1 MQNKGAIRLFAILLA
16 LACAYYLMFT
26 WVANGIEKDAD
37 AFAQNY
43 IDRADVKAAAAK
55 ATTDTLH
62 GKTTP
67 DTAAVRVYLDDL
79 RAAKANYY
87 LDSLKK
93 KPVYNLL
100 IASYT
105 YDDVKKRQLNLGLDL
120 KGGMNVTLEVSVAD
134 IIRGLSN
141 NSNDPA
147 FQNALKQAQQIQRT
161 STKDFVTIFGE
172 EYAKINPNGKL
183 ALNFQTIE
191 LKGKID
197 FNTSNEEVL
206 KFLRD
211 RVEEAI
217 ATSENTLR
225 ARIDKFGVT
234 QPNIQRLATSGRILI
249 ELPGVTDKERVR
261 KLITGTANL
270 EFWETYDNTEIY
282 PLLEKANSRLKEIL
296 SPTSDST
303 ANADSIAQASHI
315 ADSLKKVP
323 ANNSQIAKVEN
334 KKTKATEEAKQLA
347 MKDSLKKDS
356 VKKANNLTNQLK
368 SSGAKDS
375 NALKAG
381 MSKNDSASIIRKQNP
396 LFAIMGLATGRNEQ
410 GQNVLMPGPVV
421 GYASVRDTGK
431 INEYLNN
438 PKIKS
443 IFKKGTK
450 FLWTFKAV
458 GTDENVVSL
467 VAIRSTTRDG
477 KAPLSGDII
486 ADARKVY
493 EQAGGGSPQI
503 SMTMTS
509 EAGQTWRRLT
519 KDNIGKS
526 IAIVLDNSVYSY
538 PTVQGEI
545 AGGISSITGSFTN
558 EEADDLVNILKA
570 GKLPAPAHIA
580 QETVV
585 GPTLGAE
592 AIHKGFYS
600 TLIALVLVLLF
611 MGFYYNKAGWV
622 ADLAMII
629 NNFFVI
635 GILAS
640 FGAVLTLPGIAGI
653 VLTIAMSVDANILI
667 FERVREELNIGKTT
681 AAAIKEGYRN
691 AMSSVIDSHVTGL
704 LLGIIL
710 YVFGTGPI
718 QGFATTL
725 IIGIISS
732 LFCAIFITRLVFDRW
747 LGKNKAIPFGN
758 KMTEHAFKN
767 ININFVGKR
776 RLYYL
781 VSGLIIAAGVFC
793 YVKKGG
799 FSLGVDFKGG
809 RSYVVRFDN
818 PKPTEDVVKAL
829 TTSFGEAPE
838 VKTYGEANRLRIT
851 TTYLVD
857 DASAESEA
865 KAETKLLEGLQPF
878 GVTKT
883 SILSSEK
890 VGETVSRD
898 IKAKAVWAVLLSC
911 LVMFVFI
918 FVRFK
923 KWQYG
928 LGAVVA
934 LFHDVAMVL
943 SFYLIF
949 DGILPFSLEITQ
961 DFIAAILTVMSYS
974 MTDTVVVFDRIRE
987 YLTERNKTD
996 LDKHE
1001 RERVINF
1008 ALNSTLSR
1016 TINTSLTIFFVLLA
1030 IFLFGGETIK
1040 GFSFALLIGIVIGT
1054 YSSICIA
1061 TPIVIDLE
1069 PVKED
1074 DKDHKPVKA

>member
-26 WVANGIEKDAD
+26 WVASGIENDAQV
-37 AFAQNY
+37 FSENY
-43 IDRADVKAAAAK
+43 IARTDVKENAAK
-55 ATTDTLH
+55 ARN
-62 GKTTP
+62 
-67 DTAAVRVYLDDL
+67 ASAYLDSVKTL
-79 RAAKANYY
+79 KTNFY

-93 KPVYNLL
+93 QTVIDLG
-100 IASYT
+100 IATYT

-141 NSNDPA
+141 SSNEPS
-147 FQNALKQAQQIQRT
+147 FNNALARAQEIQRT

-172 EYAKINPNGKL
+172 EFNKLNPGGKL
-183 ALNFQTIE
+183 AINFQTIE

-197 FNTSNEEVL
+197 FNTSNEDVL
-206 KFLRD
+206 KFLRERIED
-211 RVEEAI
+211 AI

-234 QPNIQRLATSGRILI
+234 QPNIQRLASSGRILI
-249 ELPGVTDKERVR
+249 ELPGVTDKSRVR
-261 KLITGTANL
+261 KLLQGTANL
-270 EFWETYDNTEIY
+270 EFWETYDNEEIY
-282 PLLEKANSRLKEIL
+282 PLLDKANTRLKEIL
-296 SPTSDST
+296 SPVDSAAANDTAKTKQIIVDGKTKIDTLKAPADTSAKSLAAQLGKETKTSDT
-303 ANADSIAQASHI
+303 G
-315 ADSLKKVP
+315 KVG
-323 ANNSQIAKVEN
+323 E
-334 KKTKATEEAKQLA
+334 TKADTMARL
-347 MKDSLKKDS
+347 
-356 VKKANNLTNQLK
+356 
-368 SSGAKDS
+368 
-375 NALKAG
+375 
-381 MSKNDSASIIRKQNP
+381 RKENP
-396 LFAIMGLATGRNEQ
+396 LFAVLSAAIGRDEK
-410 GQNVLMPGPVV
+410 GQPVLGRGPVV
-421 GYASVRDTGK
+421 GYASIKDTGK
-431 INEYLNN
+431 VNEYLSN
-438 PKIKS
+438 PKIKAV
-443 IFKKGTK
+443 FKKGTK
-450 FLWTFKAV
+450 FLWTFKAFDKEETTV
-458 GTDENVVSL
+458 QL
-467 VAIRSTTRDG
+467 VAIRVTNREG

-486 ADARKVY
+486 TDARKVFD
-493 EQAGGGSPQI
+493 QAGGGSPQI
-503 SMTMTS
+503 SMSMTA
-509 EAGQTWRRLT
+509 EAGQEWKRLT
-519 KDNIGKS
+519 KENIGKS
-526 IAIVLDNSVYSY
+526 IAIVLDNSVYSF
-538 PTVQGEI
+538 PTVQNEI
-545 AGGISSITGSFTN
+545 SGGVSSITGNFSN

-570 GKLPAPAHIA
+570 GKLPAKAHIV

-592 AIHKGFYS
+592 AIRKGFIS

-611 MGFYYNKAGWV
+611 MGFYYSKAGWV
-622 ADLAMII
+622 ADFAMIV

-667 FERVREELNIGKTT
+667 FERVREELALGKATGI
-681 AAAIKEGYRN
+681 AIKEGYKN

-725 IIGIISS
+725 IIGIVSS
-732 LFCAIFITRLVFDRW
+732 LFCAIFITRLIFDRW
-747 LGKNKAIPFGN
+747 LNKNKAISFSN
-758 KMTEHAFKN
+758 SMTANAFKK

-776 RLYYL
+776 KLYYIF
-781 VSGLIIAAGVFC
+781 SGLIIAAGIFC
-793 YVKKGG
+793 YMQKGG

-809 RSYVVRFDN
+809 RSYVVRFDE
-818 PKPTEDVVKAL
+818 PKPTEEVVKSL
-829 TTSFGEAPE
+829 TTSFGIAPE
-838 VKTYGEANRLRIT
+838 VKTYGESNQMRIT
-851 TTYLVD
+851 TTYLID
-857 DASAESEA
+857 EASTDAEEKVEA
-865 KAETKLLEGLQPF
+865 KLLEGLAPYN
-878 GVTKT
+878 VTKT
-883 SILSSEK
+883 NIMSSEK

-898 IKAKAVWAVLLSC
+898 IKAKAIWAVLLSC

-918 FVRFK
+918 FIRFK

-934 LFHDVAMVL
+934 LFHDVAIVL
-943 SFYLIF
+943 SVYIIF

-987 YLTERNKTD
+987 YLTERNKSD
-996 LDKHE
+996 LDKNE

-1030 IFLFGGETIK
+1030 IFIFGGETIK

-1069 PVKED
+1069 KEKAD
-1074 DKDHKPVKA
+1074 KPVK

>member
-26 WVANGIEKDAD
+26 WVASGIENDAKE
-37 AFAQNY
+37 FSENY
-43 IDRADVKAAAAK
+43 IAQANVKEDAK
-55 ATTDTLH
+55 NSGVENT
-62 GKTTP
+62 
-67 DTAAVRVYLDDL
+67 YLDSV
-79 RAAKANYY
+79 KSSKYNYY

-93 KPVYNLL
+93 KTVIDLGV
-100 IASYT
+100 ATYT

-141 NSNDPA
+141 NSNEPS
-147 FQNALKQAQQIQRT
+147 FVNALAKAQEVQKT

-172 EYAKINPNGKL
+172 EFQKLNPNGKL
-183 ALNFQTIE
+183 AINFQTIE
-191 LKGKID
+191 LKGKVD
-197 FNTSNEEVL
+197 FNTSNEDVL
-206 KFLRD
+206 KYLRE
-211 RVEEAI
+211 RIEEAI

-234 QPNIQRLATSGRILI
+234 QPNIQRLASSGRILI

-261 KLITGTANL
+261 KLIQGSANL
-270 EFWETYDNTEIY
+270 EFWETYDNEEIY
-282 PLLEKANSRLKEIL
+282 PLLDKANTRLKEIML
-296 SPTSDST
+296 PTDTTVAAENDT
-303 ANADSIAQASHI
+303 A
-315 ADSLKKVP
+315 KTKTV
-323 ANNSQIAKVEN
+323 IAK
-334 KKTKATEEAKQLA
+334 TEIDTVKSAAQDTSKLTSLSAQLG
-347 MKDSLKKDS
+347 KDDKEDT
-356 VKKANNLTNQLK
+356 A
-368 SSGAKDS
+368 
-375 NALKAG
+375 KAG
-381 MSKNDSASIIRKQNP
+381 ETRADTIARLRKENP
-396 LFAIMGLATGRNEQ
+396 LFAVLSAAIGRDDK
-410 GQNVLMPGPVV
+410 GQPVLGRGPVV
-421 GYASVRDTGK
+421 GYAAIGDTGK
-431 INEYLNN
+431 VNEYLNN
-438 PKIKS
+438 PKVKS

-450 FLWTFKAV
+450 FLWTFKAFDKEETTV
-458 GTDENVVSL
+458 QL
-467 VAIRSTTRDG
+467 VAIRSTNREG

-486 ADARKVY
+486 VDARKVFD
-493 EQAGGGSPQI
+493 QAGGGSPQI
-503 SMTMTS
+503 SMSMTA
-509 EAGQTWRRLT
+509 EAGQVWKRLT

-526 IAIVLDNSVYSY
+526 IAIVLDNSVYSF
-538 PTVQGEI
+538 PTVQNEI
-545 AGGISSITGSFTN
+545 AGGVSSITGNFSN

-570 GKLPAPAHIA
+570 GKLPAPAHIV

-585 GPTLGAE
+585 GPVLGAE
-592 AIHKGFYS
+592 AVKKGFIS

-611 MGFYYNKAGWV
+611 MGFYYSKAGWV
-622 ADLAMII
+622 ADLAMVI
-629 NNFFVI
+629 NNFFVV

-640 FGAVLTLPGIAGI
+640 FQAVLTLPGIAGI

-667 FERVREELNIGKTT
+667 FERIREELALGKST
-681 AAAIKEGYRN
+681 AAAIKEGYKN
-691 AMSSVIDSHVTGL
+691 AMSSVIDSHITGL

-710 YVFGTGPI
+710 FVFGTGPI

-747 LGKNKAIPFGN
+747 LSKNKEIPFSIP
-758 KMTEHAFKN
+758 MTAKAFKN
-767 ININFVGKR
+767 INIDFVGKR
-776 RLYYL
+776 KLYYAF
-781 VSGLIIAAGVFC
+781 SGLIIAAGIFC
-793 YVKKGG
+793 YFQKGG
-799 FSLGVDFKGG
+799 FSLGVDFQGG
-809 RSYVVRFDN
+809 RSYVVRLDEIRS
-818 PKPTEDVVKAL
+818 TEEVNKAL

-838 VKTYGEANRLRIT
+838 VKTYGANTQLRIT
-851 TTYLVD
+851 TTYLIE
-857 DASAESEA
+857 DASRDAESKVES
-865 KAETKLLEGLQPF
+865 KLNEGLKTL
-878 GVTKT
+878 GVKYQ
-883 SILSSEK
+883 IMSSDK

-898 IKAKAVWAVLLSC
+898 IKSKSVWAVLLSC
-911 LVMFVFI
+911 LVMFIFI
-918 FVRFK
+918 FIRFK

-987 YLTERNKTD
+987 YLSERNKTD
-996 LDKHE
+996 LDKNE
-1001 RERVINF
+1001 RVRVINF

-1030 IFLFGGETIK
+1030 IFIFGGETIK

-1069 PVKED
+1069 SEKAD
-1074 DKDHKPVKA
+1074 KPVPAKA